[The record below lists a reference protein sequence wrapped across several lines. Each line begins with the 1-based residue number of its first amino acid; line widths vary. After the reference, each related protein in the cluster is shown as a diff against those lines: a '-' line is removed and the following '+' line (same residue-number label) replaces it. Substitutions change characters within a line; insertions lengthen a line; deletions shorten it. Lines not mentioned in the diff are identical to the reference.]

1 MPQSAVEAH
10 GITRGSGSLTSWISV
25 GVNGMDKKV
34 GTLVSSEEPL
44 KTTSNDHTVE
54 ISTSNSPLRA
64 L

>member
-1 MPQSAVEAH
+1 MPQSAVEAR
-10 GITRGSGSLTSWISV
+10 GITRASGSLTSWISV

-54 ISTSNSPLRA
+54 ISPLRG